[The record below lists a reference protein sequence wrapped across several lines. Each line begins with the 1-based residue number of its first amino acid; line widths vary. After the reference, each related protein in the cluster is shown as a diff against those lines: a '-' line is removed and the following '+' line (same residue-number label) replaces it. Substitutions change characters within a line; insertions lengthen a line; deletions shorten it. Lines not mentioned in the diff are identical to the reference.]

1 MYVDRFKLFWLIR
14 PNFRLAHEVLQKF
27 DVTKTK
33 TIYFWRDI
41 SNISGIFSLKK
52 SKNKI
57 LCLNEILE
65 LADTL
70 STKLLGKNRPMH
82 EETCMFNMFCLN
94 WVTSRRHRKY
104 SKN

>member
-52 SKNKI
+52 KQKQN
-57 LCLNEILE
+57 
-65 LADTL
+65 TL
-70 STKLLGKNRPMH
+70 SQRDLRTGRYFINKTFREKQ
-82 EETCMFNMFCLN
+82 T
-94 WVTSRRHRKY
+94 Y
-104 SKN
+104 A